1 MERAPESDVED
12 LFAAAYSEDRQI
24 SGDRTAGCGD
34 VEGVEARAGVFEPG
48 MRLFPVEG
56 RIDVRAAGQEHSV
69 DEIEEF
75 FRKTSGFSGGN
86 DERAGAAL
94 SDRVDIILR
103 DGAALRHGGKR
114 IGRKE
119 DARWNA
125 DDGTTHTKHLA
136 CQMDVA
142 HFEAIQQNTVYP
154 QTELTGTG
162 GTVIILFQQLDPVCN
177 EIQGCFFTRV
187 SEMRL
192 FRSNEPVK
200 VHRIL

>member
-1 MERAPESDVED
+1 MERASESDVED
-12 LFAAAYSEDRQI
+12 LFAAAYPQDRHI
-24 SGDRTAGCGD
+24 PGDGAADCGD
-34 VEGVEARAGVFEPG
+34 MKGVEDGAAVFKPG
-48 MRLFPVEG
+48 MRLLSVEG
-56 RIDVRAAGQEHSV
+56 RIHIGAAGQENAV
-69 DEIEEF
+69 DDIEEF
-75 FRKTSGFSGGN
+75 FRKPQGFSGGY

-114 IGRKE
+114 IGGKE
-119 DARWNA
+119 DARRNA
-125 DDGTTHTKHLA
+125 DDGTTQRKHLA
-136 CQMDVA
+136 CRMDGA
-142 HFEAIQQNTVYP
+142 NFDAIQQNTVYP